1 MIKEIIFVVILVL
14 IVISGYKGYEYY
26 TTIYKGD
33 VAYAKVPDGVPTV
46 EDTGQVISGSKSYK
60 YDFDFVKKDGTIQ
73 KMDYELSGNN
83 VSPLQPG
90 SYVKVFISQIRVISG
105 PNDVSKS
112 DIPKNILEKLDK

>member
-1 MIKEIIFVVILVL
+1 
-14 IVISGYKGYEYY
+14 
-26 TTIYKGD
+26 
-33 VAYAKVPDGVPTV
+33 
-46 EDTGQVISGSKSYK
+46 
-60 YDFDFVKKDGTIQ
+60 
-73 KMDYELSGNN
+73 MDYELSGNN